1 VKGELVDF
9 ASPAQAL
16 RHGLAII
23 TQELSPIRGM
33 TVAENI
39 YLRREPRRLGVVVD
53 FARLNKMA
61 GDLLRKLRFDID
73 PRARMSELSLAQTQ
87 LVEIAKAISHDSAI
101 LIMDEPTSAIGEA
114 ETDVLFDAIRH
125 LVHHGTGIV
134 YVSHRLTEIFR
145 IADRYTVFRDGAFIE
160 AGAIRDI
167 DRAHLVGCI
176 VGRDD
181 VKEEFQAKVACTA
194 SSTGPPMLEVKGL
207 SRAGEFL
214 DVTLSV
220 WPGEV
225 LGIYGLMGS
234 GRSEFLHAVYGLTR
248 PDRGEIRLQGEA
260 LSDYGPGRAIRK
272 GIALVTEDR
281 KEMGI
286 FPTAS
291 VRHNVSISALGEI
304 APVAVVDQGRE
315 RKMVANLI
323 DRFRIRTA
331 SQEIPVSSLSG
342 GNQQKVVFARC
353 VTTEPRLLL
362 CDEPTRG
369 VDVGAKREVH
379 EFLAAFVK
387 AGGAAVVVSSEA
399 PEILAISD
407 RIAVF
412 HNGKVVGVMD
422 GRATSQEELLHLAS

>member
-1 VKGELVDF
+1 
-9 ASPAQAL
+9 
-16 RHGLAII
+16 
-23 TQELSPIRGM
+23 
-33 TVAENI
+33 
-39 YLRREPRRLGVVVD
+39 
-53 FARLNKMA
+53 MA
-61 GDLLRKLRFDID
+61 GDLLRRLRFDID

-125 LVHHGTGIV
+125 LVRAGTGII

-145 IADRYTVFRDGAFIE
+145 IADRYTVFRDGSFIE
-160 AGAIRDI
+160 TGAIRDI
-167 DRAHLVGCI
+167 DRAHLVRSI
-176 VGRDD
+176 VGRD
-181 VKEEFQAKVACTA
+181 VKEEFQAKDAFA
-194 SSTGPPMLEVKGL
+194 AARTGPPMLEVKGL
-207 SRAGEFL
+207 SRVGEFD
-214 DVTLSV
+214 DVTLGV

-248 PDRGEIRLQGEA
+248 PQRGEIRLQGAA
-260 LSDYGPGRAIRK
+260 LSDHGPGRAIRR
-272 GIALVTEDR
+272 GIALITEDR

-286 FPTAS
+286 FPNAS
-291 VRHNVSISALGEI
+291 VRHNVSISALGDI
-304 APVAVVDQGRE
+304 APLAVIDQRRE
-315 RKMVANLI
+315 RKMVTDLV
-323 DRFRIRTA
+323 DRFRIRAA
-331 SQEIPVSSLSG
+331 SHEVRASSLSG

-353 VTTEPRLLL
+353 LTTEPRLLL

-369 VDVGAKREVH
+369 IDVEAKREVH
-379 EFLAAFVK
+379 DFLAAFVK

-412 HNGKVVGVMD
+412 RNGKVAGVMD